1 MNNIIYA
8 ILPFLLFGAVTG
20 LLLKG
25 RFSRAV
31 TAGVYSG
38 VFAFDAA
45 VHLALGLLSP
55 DNALLLSLMP
65 LTGYLPL
72 AAVSF
77 ILSKRSLTENFF
89 IVFIGVIAGLIVEL
103 AEKLYVPP
111 LLSLLGGIGADI
123 LCIGLSLLACTALA
137 LAAYFFLGRLFLGEN
152 IISSKNWY
160 LNVALFFLV
169 GLSLYFKDSALPTAA
184 VLLMLL
190 CDLSVFGVI
199 LGYLN
204 ARVRG
209 ERLQAEREHIER
221 QIEAEREEY
230 RRMEERM
237 ELGRRYRH
245 DMRHHFSVIGG
256 LVHSGN
262 TAEAEAYLNTLGEQ
276 MNGAEQRSYCAD
288 ATVNAVLSPLIARA
302 EEAGIAASVHIA
314 LPRELPVGSAD
325 LCSLLSNLIDNAV
338 NAGALCREGERTLL
352 IAVEGR
358 EGKKL
363 TVSVENSVRAKVAL
377 DQDGMPSAPRRE
389 GHGYGLASVRFIVEK
404 YNGVLRCE
412 AGEDTFSVRAVLF
425 FPVEEP
431 HGKRQ
436 RGVRLRAAAAIPALL
451 AALVLSLN
459 CMPSTLSALKQV
471 PVLGGAAAA
480 VDFREWG
487 LSWGGSGIRVEE
499 PELSFPSE
507 EIDACI
513 EACVEEFWRYAAQ
526 KYSGYAGEDLASTV
540 IREDDRSF
548 TLCIQCTINAGSSF
562 TCRRH
567 FTVDK
572 ATGEI
577 VSFESLFR
585 EGSGYSEA
593 ISAEIGR
600 QIEERV
606 ERGDF
611 YYGYGIFTSP
621 ADLEMAFRSL
631 QDPDFYF
638 DEEGRLVIAFQEGEI
653 APNNMGTPAFVIPAG
668 VTEPLAEEGSLLAGG
683 NI

>member
-1 MNNIIYA
+1 MNNIVYE
-8 ILPFLLFGAVTG
+8 ILPFLLFGAVLG
-20 LLLKG
+20 MLLKG
-25 RFSRAV
+25 RFSRLVSRAV
-31 TAGVYSG
+31 FYA
-38 VFAFDAA
+38 AFGAVGA
-45 VHLALGLLSP
+45 VHLVLGLLSL

-65 LTGYLPL
+65 LTAYLPL
-72 AAVSF
+72 SAVYF
-77 ILSKRSLTENFF
+77 FLSKRSIAERFF
-89 IVFIGVIAGLIVEL
+89 TLFIGIIAGLIAEL
-103 AEKLYVPP
+103 AEKLYVP
-111 LLSLLGGIGADI
+111 LILNAVGGIGADI
-123 LCIGLSLLACTALA
+123 LCLFLSVLVSAAPALVA
-137 LAAYFFLGRLFLGEN
+137 FFFLRRLFFGGT
-152 IISSKNWY
+152 IIGGSNWY
-160 LNVALFFLV
+160 LNVALFFLIV
-169 GLSLYFKDSALPTAA
+169 LSLYLKDSPGAGGA
-184 VLLMLL
+184 LLMLL

-199 LGYLN
+199 AGYLN

-209 ERLQAEREHIER
+209 EKLQLEREQIER

-230 RRMEERM
+230 RRIEQGV

-245 DMRHHFSVIGG
+245 DMRHHFSVLGG
-256 LVHSGN
+256 LMHSGN
-262 TAEAEAYLNTLGEQ
+262 TREAEAYLNTLGEQ
-276 MNGAEQRSYCAD
+276 MSVAEQRPYCSD
-288 ATVNAVLSPLIARA
+288 PTVNAVLSPLIMRA
-302 EEAGIAASVHIA
+302 EEAGIRVKAHVA
-314 LPRELPVGSAD
+314 LPQELPVCSSD
-325 LCSLLSNLIDNAV
+325 LCSLLSNLIENAV
-338 NAGALCREGERTLL
+338 EAASLCAEGERRLLVLAECREGKRL
-352 IAVEGR
+352 I
-358 EGKKL
+358 
-363 TVSVENSVRAKVAL
+363 VSVENSVRAKVAL

-436 RGVRLRAAAAIPALL
+436 RGVRLRAAAAIPALI

-471 PVLGGAAAA
+471 PVLGSAAAA
-480 VDFREWG
+480 VDFRGWG

-513 EACVEEFWRYAAQ
+513 EACVEEFWRYFAQ

-585 EGSGYSEA
+585 EGSGYNEA

-668 VTEPLAEEGSLLAGG
+668 VTEPLAAEGSLLTGG